1 MKISILVNIS
11 ITQFYRY
18 IEKYFDT
25 KYSWDKIL
33 EKFFLNDIKSNNQ
46 HFKIVL
52 LIYLTIISHIWVK
65 KYEFYKYTLII
76 KLH

>member
-1 MKISILVNIS
+1 MKISILTNIS
-11 ITQFYRY
+11 ITQFYRSRNVLTQN
-18 IEKYFDT
+18 IVET
-25 KYSWDKIL
+25 KFWRNVFK
-33 EKFFLNDIKSNNQ
+33 NDIKSNNQ

-52 LIYLTIISHIWVK
+52 LIYSRIISRIWVK